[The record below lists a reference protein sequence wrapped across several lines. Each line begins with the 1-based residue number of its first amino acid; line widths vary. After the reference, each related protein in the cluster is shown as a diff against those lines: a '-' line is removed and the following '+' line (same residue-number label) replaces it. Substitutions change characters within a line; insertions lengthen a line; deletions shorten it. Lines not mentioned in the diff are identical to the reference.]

1 MKIFKDKS
9 VWNGEERRN
18 EERIKRMR
26 MMLKGPKL
34 RLRFSNFRKRLL
46 IYFFLVIFASL
57 TVSLELIFEIGSNRT
72 LNQISNSITSQL
84 TDEQA
89 DRFETDKVAYI
100 LNRLQVR
107 MILVMALVLILMI
120 AAMIVF
126 IRNIVEPLDTMAK
139 CARKIASGH
148 LNETVPIRY
157 DDEIG
162 KIGELLN
169 ELSINLQEILLHLWN
184 STGQNIALLDNMYAI
199 ICSQADSCKSR
210 QLEEDIECVR
220 QDMET
225 LQEMVKTFDF
235 YNVELSDGRLLA
247 AENADEENA

>member
-9 VWNGEERRN
+9 VWDGEERRSK
-18 EERIKRMR
+18 ERIRRMR
-26 MMLKGPKL
+26 MMLRGKKL
-34 RLRFSNFRKRLL
+34 KLNFSNFRKRLL
-46 IYFFLVIFASL
+46 IYFFLVIFAAL
-57 TVSLELIFEIGSNRT
+57 TVSLEMIFEIGSNRT
-72 LNQISNSITSQL
+72 LCRISNSVTSQL
-84 TDEQA
+84 TDAQA
-89 DRFETDKVAYI
+89 DRFEIDKVAHV
-100 LNRLQVR
+100 LKQLQIR
-107 MILVMALVLILMI
+107 MILVTCLVLILMI

-139 CARKIASGH
+139 SARKIASGQ

-162 KIGELLN
+162 KIGQLLN
-169 ELSINLQEILLHLWN
+169 ELSVNLQEILLHLWN
-184 STGQNIALLDNMYAI
+184 STGQNIALLNNMYSI

-247 AENADEENA
+247 AENTDEENA